1 LACRQI
7 DKVPYE
13 HLAIDQLNEHFKKF
27 GLIVNI
33 QLFPHEKRALIEFSS
48 NAEAQAAVKSP
59 DPIFGNRYGVLL
71 TLPHCIEVVMI
82 LCFLCR
88 FIKVFFYNAEENGAE
103 KPGFHQNRAEELAE
117 AQKER
122 AEAQKEKAAAAAA
135 SAALLEQKRLEILD
149 KKKELQKQKD
159 LVLDKLIEEQKS
171 VQRTFLEVHYF
182 NHHTNLL
189 PQIC

>member
-1 LACRQI
+1 MVSFLPSPTLYSSRDDPLFLAWG
-7 DKVPYE
+7 D
-13 HLAIDQLNEHFKKF
+13 
-27 GLIVNI
+27 G
-33 QLFPHEKRALIEFSS
+33 
-48 NAEAQAAVKSP
+48 
-59 DPIFGNRYGVLL
+59 
-71 TLPHCIEVVMI
+71 
-82 LCFLCR
+82 R

-117 AQKER
+117 AQKEK

-135 SAALLEQKRLEILD
+135 AAALLEQKRLEILD

-182 NHHTNLL
+182 NHRTNLL